1 MDHAGEDRIHW
12 EQQLMARMESICV
25 FAGSSSGRRPAYAG
39 AAEGLGRV
47 IAERGWRVVYGGGR
61 VGLMGVLADAALA
74 AGGEVIGVISEAL
87 LRKEV
92 GHQGLTDLRVVQT
105 MHQRKA
111 LMSELS
117 DGVVALPG
125 GLGTLEEL
133 FEILTWAQ
141 LGIHSKPCGML
152 NAGGYYD
159 DLLRFLDQTV
169 GEGFVRGEHRD
180 MILAAGE
187 AAALLDLMAGYT
199 ARYTAKWMD
208 RDET

>member
-1 MDHAGEDRIHW
+1 
-12 EQQLMARMESICV
+12 MARMESICV
-25 FAGSSSGRRPAYAG
+25 FAGSSSGTRAAYAS
-39 AAEGLGRV
+39 AAEELGRA
-47 IAERGWRVVYGGGR
+47 IAGRGWRVVYGGGR
-61 VGLMGVLADAALA
+61 VGLMGVLADAALG
-74 AGGEVIGVISEAL
+74 AGGEVIGVIPEAL
-87 LRKEV
+87 MRKEV

-141 LGIHSKPCGML
+141 LGIHAKPCGML
-152 NAGGYYD
+152 NADGYYD

-169 GEGFVRGEHRD
+169 SKGFVRGEHRD
-180 MILAAGE
+180 MIIAASE
-187 AAALLDLMAGYT
+187 ASALLDLMAAYT
-199 ARYTAKWMD
+199 PRYTPKWMD

>member
-1 MDHAGEDRIHW
+1 
-12 EQQLMARMESICV
+12 MESICV
-25 FAGSSSGRRPAYAG
+25 FAGSSSGTRPAYAA
-39 AAEGLGRV
+39 AAEALGRV

-74 AGGEVIGVISEAL
+74 AGGEVIGVIPEAL

-141 LGIHSKPCGML
+141 LGIHARPCGVL

-159 DLLRFLDQTV
+159 DMLRFLDQTV
-169 GEGFVRGEHRD
+169 SEGFVRGEHRD

-199 ARYTAKWMD
+199 PHYTAKWMD

>member
-1 MDHAGEDRIHW
+1 
-12 EQQLMARMESICV
+12 MARMESICV
-25 FAGSSSGRRPAYAG
+25 FAGSSSGTRPAYAS
-39 AAEGLGRV
+39 AAEKLGRA

-74 AGGEVIGVISEAL
+74 AGGEVIGVIPEAL

-141 LGIHSKPCGML
+141 LGIHARPCGML

-159 DLLRFLDQTV
+159 DLLTFLDQTV
-169 GEGFVRGEHRD
+169 SEGFVRGEHRD
-180 MILAAGE
+180 MILAAGD

-199 ARYTAKWMD
+199 PRYTAKWMD

>member
-1 MDHAGEDRIHW
+1 
-12 EQQLMARMESICV
+12 MASLESICV
-25 FAGSSSGRRPAYAG
+25 FAGSASGTREAYAN
-39 AAEGLGRV
+39 AASELGRA
-47 IAERGWRVVYGGGR
+47 IAERGCRVVYGGGR

-74 AGGEVIGVISEAL
+74 AGGEVIGVIPEAL
-87 LRKEV
+87 MRKEV
-92 GHQGLTDLRVVQT
+92 GHEGLTELRVVQT

-141 LGIHSKPCGML
+141 LGIHAKPCGVL
-152 NAGGYYD
+152 NADGYYD

-180 MILAAGE
+180 MILAATE
-187 AAALLDLMAGYT
+187 ASALIDLMADYT
-199 ARYTAKWMD
+199 PRYTAKWMK
-208 RDET
+208 REET

>member
-1 MDHAGEDRIHW
+1 
-12 EQQLMARMESICV
+12 MARMESICV
-25 FAGSSSGRRPAYAG
+25 FAGSSSGVRPAYAR
-39 AAEGLGRV
+39 AAEELGTA

-74 AGGEVIGVISEAL
+74 AGGEVIGVIPEAL

-117 DGVVALPG
+117 DGVLALPG

-141 LGIHSKPCGML
+141 LGIHARPCGVL

-169 GEGFVRGEHRD
+169 SEGFVRGEHRD
-180 MILAAGE
+180 MILAAGD
-187 AAALLDLMAGYT
+187 AAALLDLMVGYT
-199 ARYTAKWMD
+199 PRYTAKWMD

>member
-1 MDHAGEDRIHW
+1 
-12 EQQLMARMESICV
+12 MATMKSICV
-25 FAGSSSGRRPAYAG
+25 FAGSSSGTRPVYAS
-39 AAEGLGRV
+39 AAEELGRAV
-47 IAERGWRVVYGGGR
+47 AERGWRVVYGGGR

-74 AGGEVIGVISEAL
+74 AGGEVIGVIPEAL

-92 GHQGLTDLRVVQT
+92 GHRGLTDLRVVQT

-141 LGIHSKPCGML
+141 LGIHARPCGVL

-159 DLLRFLDQTV
+159 ELLRFLDQTV
-169 GEGFVRGEHRD
+169 SQGFVRGEHRD

-187 AAALLDLMAGYT
+187 AAALLDLMADYT
-199 ARYTAKWMD
+199 PRYTAKWMD

>member
-1 MDHAGEDRIHW
+1 MTT
-12 EQQLMARMESICV
+12 MKSICV
-25 FAGSSSGRRPAYAG
+25 FAGSSSGTRPAYAS
-39 AAEGLGRV
+39 AAGELGRAV
-47 IAERGWRVVYGGGR
+47 AERGWRVVYGGGR

-74 AGGEVIGVISEAL
+74 AGGEVIGVIPEAL

-92 GHQGLTDLRVVQT
+92 GHRGLTDLRVVQT

-141 LGIHSKPCGML
+141 LGIHARPCGVL

-159 DLLRFLDQTV
+159 ELLRFLDQTV
-169 GEGFVRGEHRD
+169 SEGFVRGEHRD

-187 AAALLDLMAGYT
+187 AAALLDLMADYT
-199 ARYTAKWMD
+199 PRYTAKWMD

>member
-1 MDHAGEDRIHW
+1 
-12 EQQLMARMESICV
+12 MASIESVCV
-25 FAGSSSGRRPAYAG
+25 FAGSSSGTRPQYAG
-39 AAEGLGRV
+39 AAEQLGR
-47 IAERGWRVVYGGGR
+47 ALAGRGWRVVYGGGR

-74 AGGEVIGVISEAL
+74 AGGEVIGVIPEAL

-92 GHQGLTDLRVVQT
+92 GHEGLTDLRVVQT

-117 DGVVALPG
+117 DAVVALPG

-141 LGIHSKPCGML
+141 LGIHAKACGML
-152 NAGGYYD
+152 NAAGYYD
-159 DLLRFLDQTV
+159 DLLRFLGQTV
-169 GEGFVRGEHRD
+169 GEGFVRREHRD
-180 MILAAGE
+180 MILAAASADE
-187 AAALLDLMAGYT
+187 LLDLMADYT
-199 ARYTAKWMD
+199 PRYTAKWMD

>member
-1 MDHAGEDRIHW
+1 MAG
-12 EQQLMARMESICV
+12 MKSICV
-25 FAGSSSGRRPAYAG
+25 FAGSSAGTRQAYG
-39 AAEGLGRV
+39 AAAEALGGA
-47 IAERGWRVVYGGGR
+47 IAARGCRLVYGGGR

-74 AGGEVIGVISEAL
+74 AGGEVIGVIPEAL
-87 LRKEV
+87 MRKEV

-117 DGVVALPG
+117 DAVIALPG

-141 LGIHSKPCGML
+141 LGIHAKPCGML
-152 NAGGYYD
+152 NADGYYD
-159 DLLRFLDQTV
+159 DLLRFLGQTV
-169 GEGFVRGEHRD
+169 GEGFVRREHRD
-180 MILAAGE
+180 MILAATE
-187 AAALLDLMAGYT
+187 PEALLDLMAAYT
-199 ARYTAKWMD
+199 PRYTAKWMD

>member
-1 MDHAGEDRIHW
+1 
-12 EQQLMARMESICV
+12 MARMESICV
-25 FAGSSSGRRPAYAG
+25 FAGSSSGTRPAYAG
-39 AAEGLGRV
+39 AAEDLGRA

-74 AGGEVIGVISEAL
+74 AGGEVIGVIPEAL

-141 LGIHSKPCGML
+141 LGIHARPCGML
-152 NAGGYYD
+152 NADGYYD
-159 DLLRFLDQTV
+159 DLLTFLDQTV
-169 GEGFVRGEHRD
+169 SEGFVRGEHRD

-187 AAALLDLMAGYT
+187 AAGLLDLMTDYT
-199 ARYTAKWMD
+199 PRYTAKWMD

>member
-1 MDHAGEDRIHW
+1 
-12 EQQLMARMESICV
+12 MARMESICV
-25 FAGSSSGRRPAYAG
+25 FAGSSSGTRPAYAS
-39 AAEGLGRV
+39 AAEELGRA

-74 AGGEVIGVISEAL
+74 AGGEVIGVIPEAL

-141 LGIHSKPCGML
+141 LGIHARPCGML

-159 DLLRFLDQTV
+159 DLLTFLDQTV
-169 GEGFVRGEHRD
+169 SEGFVRGEHRD

-199 ARYTAKWMD
+199 PRYTAKWMD

>member
-1 MDHAGEDRIHW
+1 
-12 EQQLMARMESICV
+12 MARMESICV
-25 FAGSSSGRRPAYAG
+25 FAGSSSGTRPAYAN
-39 AAEGLGRV
+39 AAEELGRA

-74 AGGEVIGVISEAL
+74 AGGEVIGVIPEAL

-141 LGIHSKPCGML
+141 LGIHARPCGML

-159 DLLRFLDQTV
+159 DLLTFLDQTV
-169 GEGFVRGEHRD
+169 SEGFVRGEHRD

-199 ARYTAKWMD
+199 PRYTAKWMG

>member
-1 MDHAGEDRIHW
+1 MH
-12 EQQLMARMESICV
+12 SICV
-25 FAGSSSGRRPAYAG
+25 FAGSNDG
-39 AAEGLGRV
+39 ARSLYRDAAADLGMA
-47 IAERGWRVVYGGGR
+47 IAERGWRLVYGGGR

-74 AGGEVIGVISEAL
+74 AGGEVVGVIPEAL

-92 GHQGLTDLRVVQT
+92 GHGALTDLRVVQT

-117 DGVVALPG
+117 DAVVALPG

-141 LGIHSKPCGML
+141 LGIHAKPCGVL

-159 DLLRFLDQTV
+159 DLLQFLDRTV
-169 GEGFVRGEHRD
+169 TEGFVRPEHRA
-180 MILAAGE
+180 MILAARE
-187 AAALLDLMAGYT
+187 PAPLLEEMIAYT
-199 ARYTAKWMD
+199 PQYTAKWMD

>member
-1 MDHAGEDRIHW
+1 
-12 EQQLMARMESICV
+12 MESICV
-25 FAGSSSGRRPAYAG
+25 FAGSSSGTRPAYAS
-39 AAEGLGRV
+39 AAEKLGRA

-74 AGGEVIGVISEAL
+74 AGGEVIGVIPEAL

-141 LGIHSKPCGML
+141 LGIHARPCGML

-159 DLLRFLDQTV
+159 DLLTFLDQTV
-169 GEGFVRGEHRD
+169 SEGFVRGEHRD
-180 MILAAGE
+180 MILAAGD

-199 ARYTAKWMD
+199 PRYTAKWMD

>member
-1 MDHAGEDRIHW
+1 MHR

-25 FAGSSSGRRPAYAG
+25 FAGSSSGTRPAYAS
-39 AAEGLGRV
+39 AAEELGRA

-74 AGGEVIGVISEAL
+74 AGGEVIGVIPEAL

-141 LGIHSKPCGML
+141 LGIHARPCGML

-159 DLLRFLDQTV
+159 DLLTFLDQTV
-169 GEGFVRGEHRD
+169 SEGFVRGEHRD

-199 ARYTAKWMD
+199 PRYTAKWMD

>member
-1 MDHAGEDRIHW
+1 
-12 EQQLMARMESICV
+12 MARMDSICV
-25 FAGSSSGRRPAYAG
+25 FAGSGAGTRPAYG
-39 AAEGLGRV
+39 AAAEALGGA
-47 IAERGWRVVYGGGR
+47 IAARGCRLVYGGGR

-74 AGGEVIGVISEAL
+74 AGGEVIGVIPEAL

-92 GHQGLTDLRVVQT
+92 GHEGLTDLRVVQT

-117 DGVVALPG
+117 DAVVALPG

-141 LGIHSKPCGML
+141 LGIHAKPCGML
-152 NAGGYYD
+152 NAEGYYD
-159 DLLRFLDQTV
+159 DLLRFLGQTV
-169 GEGFVRGEHRD
+169 DRGFVRREHRD
-180 MILAAGE
+180 MILAAAE
-187 AAALLDLMAGYT
+187 PEALLDLMAAYT
-199 ARYTAKWMD
+199 PRYTAKWMN